1 MKELAHLA
9 FPQVGVNLLQD
20 GNAEGGRLPGSRLGL
35 GDHVHTLRENIDTNY
50 ERPTVLL
57 FWSI

>member
-1 MKELAHLA
+1 
-9 FPQVGVNLLQD
+9 
-20 GNAEGGRLPGSRLGL
+20 LGL